1 MIQCICKGKE
11 GGQKPMKKRQLKKGI
26 KNFLAS
32 FLLLYIT
39 FIMVTIE
46 TLGNTT
52 YNIILIISTILA
64 IFDFKILCKYT
75 NIFD

>member
-1 MIQCICKGKE
+1 
-11 GGQKPMKKRQLKKGI
+11 MKKRQLKKGV

-39 FIMVTIE
+39 FIMVSIE

-52 YNIILIISTILA
+52 YNTILIISTILA
-64 IFDFKILCKYT
+64 IIDFKILCKYT

>member
-1 MIQCICKGKE
+1 
-11 GGQKPMKKRQLKKGI
+11 MKKRQLKKGI

-39 FIMVTIE
+39 FITVTIE

-64 IFDFKILCKYT
+64 IIDFKILCKYT

>member
-1 MIQCICKGKE
+1 MGIE
-11 GGQKPMKKRQLKKGI
+11 RRQKPMKKRQLKKGI

-46 TLGNTT
+46 TLGNST

>member
-1 MIQCICKGKE
+1 
-11 GGQKPMKKRQLKKGI
+11 MKKRQLKKGI

-46 TLGNTT
+46 MLGNTT
-52 YNIILIISTILA
+52 YNIILIVSTILA
-64 IFDFKILCKYT
+64 IIDFKILCKYT

>member
-1 MIQCICKGKE
+1 
-11 GGQKPMKKRQLKKGI
+11 MKKRQLKKSV

-39 FIMVTIE
+39 FTMVTIE

-52 YNIILIISTILA
+52 YNIILIVSTILA
-64 IFDFKILCKYT
+64 IIDFKILCKYT

>member
-11 GGQKPMKKRQLKKGI
+11 RGRKPMKKRQLKKGI

>member
-1 MIQCICKGKE
+1 MGIE
-11 GGQKPMKKRQLKKGI
+11 RGQKSMKKRQLKKGI

-32 FLLLYIT
+32 FLLLYII

-46 TLGNTT
+46 TLGNST
-52 YNIILIISTILA
+52 YNIILIVSTILA

>member
-1 MIQCICKGKE
+1 MGIERGK
-11 GGQKPMKKRQLKKGI
+11 KSMKKRQLKKGI

-46 TLGNTT
+46 TLGNST

>member
-1 MIQCICKGKE
+1 MGIE
-11 GGQKPMKKRQLKKGI
+11 RGQKSMKKRQLKKGI

-46 TLGNTT
+46 ALGNST
-52 YNIILIISTILA
+52 YNIILIVSTILA